1 MGGAWGSPL
10 YRTEVHSLTRS
21 RAHAHGHRLC
31 PTKEKDLPSKNRCEE
46 REKTLRRPHAAY
58 QHTRY
63 TVYAYEIHSPH
74 PSPARHRVALQGDRN
89 HGRHHRHLRTSQ
101 LIARGACHNYQHEQ
115 AHHVRL
121 PISDDGVN
129 GAVPAYEPQVAQAK
143 GKDLSE

>member
-63 TVYAYEIHSPH
+63 TVTVHTRRPHDTVSRYKGTAIMGDITDIYEPRS
-74 PSPARHRVALQGDRN
+74 S
-89 HGRHHRHLRTSQ
+89 LR
-101 LIARGACHNYQHEQ
+101 
-115 AHHVRL
+115 
-121 PISDDGVN
+121 
-129 GAVPAYEPQVAQAK
+129 AVPAITTSTNRPTTCGFPSATTASMEPCQRTSHRLHRPKAK
-143 GKDLSE
+143 I